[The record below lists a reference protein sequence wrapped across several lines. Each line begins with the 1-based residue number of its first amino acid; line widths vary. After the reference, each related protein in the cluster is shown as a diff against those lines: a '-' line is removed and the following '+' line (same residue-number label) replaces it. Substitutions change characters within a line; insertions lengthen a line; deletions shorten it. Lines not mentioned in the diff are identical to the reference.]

1 MVTISFPTAGDI
13 KKDNALK
20 NLINRKVFQLTEL
33 TEEDPVTSTLIA
45 LDVAIELL
53 RNNKI
58 LQKQKR
64 IIEQENWRIK
74 REKFFKDHRG

>member
-20 NLINRKVFQLTEL
+20 NLINRRVFQLTEL

-53 RNNKI
+53 KNNKI

-64 IIEQENWRIK
+64 VIEQENWRIK
-74 REKFFKDHRG
+74 REKFFKDHGV